1 MATQSELQAFL
12 ARALSTPEGDFSES
26 AASLSDHDLGELLLA
41 GFEYDDDEETLTLVN
56 YSEAFALYQSL
67 EAEPVAWNPPS
78 LRVVDEEAPPAIIAA
93 ALRWDLE
100 LLRLALDLGV
110 SVDLEDAL
118 GRTPLQVV
126 CQQYVCQTNCV
137 PLKEENRTACVKL
150 LIERGACVDAGLPN
164 NPGSNFAKS
173 HFTPLMEAA
182 DKNNLEVVKMLL
194 SAGGDANAQIMR
206 GSSTHTP
213 LCQAVLAYCVLA
225 FPGRGESL
233 EVKRRCAFLVD
244 AILKGGADPNGP
256 KHDGRNAFEW
266 VIGASTAEMGCDMR
280 PLWPILLRGGAFIPT
295 DSDHYEEWV
304 TVRAH
309 PYLQKIDAAGG
320 WKAYEKAHRTRLLT
334 TFVPKFTH
342 LVPPEL
348 VPLILEFSFHIG
360 FY

>member
-1 MATQSELQAFL
+1 MDAAL
-12 ARALSTPEGDFSES
+12 A
-26 AASLSDHDLGELLLA
+26 
-41 GFEYDDDEETLTLVN
+41 
-56 YSEAFALYQSL
+56 
-67 EAEPVAWNPPS
+67 
-78 LRVVDEEAPPAIIAA
+78 APLPAIIVAA
-93 ALRWDLE
+93 QNCDVG
-100 LLRLALDLGV
+100 LLRRELDSGV
-110 SVDLEDAL
+110 SVDLEDFT
-118 GRTPLQVV
+118 GRTPLQVA
-126 CQQYVCQTNCV
+126 CKIETRPSRRD
-137 PLKEENRTACVKL
+137 PLGLGPTEANEEGRTACVKL

-194 SAGGDANAQIMR
+194 SAGGDANAQIVR

-320 WKAYEKAHRTRLLT
+320 WKAYEKAHRTRLLA

-348 VPLILEFSFHIG
+348 VPLIVEYAFHFG

>member
-93 ALRWDLE
+93 ALRWDFE
-100 LLRLALDLGV
+100 LLRLGLDLGV

-194 SAGGDANAQIMR
+194 SAGSDANAQIMR
-206 GSSTHTP
+206 GRSTHTP

-266 VIGASTAEMGCDMR
+266 MIGASTAEMGCDMR

-309 PYLQKIDAAGG
+309 PYLQKIEAAGG
-320 WKAYEKAHRTRLLT
+320 WKAYENAHLAELRA